1 MKMIGKEK
9 FDIKR
14 NKIKLIFLIC
24 LTIVITIVSLIT
36 AINLDTKYYLL
47 LATTLPL
54 IYLSVR
60 QYQRFNKAE
69 LIANLREKW
78 GLKDSRLRDFSELD
92 KHFKKTQAGERNK
105 YALDDRTWN
114 DLDMNSIFVQIDRT
128 MTIPG
133 ELTLY
138 SLLRQPL
145 LDVEELDE
153 RNRVIN
159 LFSQNQEIREKYQ
172 LALSKLGK
180 KEDVYDLDIL
190 WEDPPPMNNY
200 AFLYIILLILIPIF
214 ILLGVFN
221 YGFAWFGLGATLLCN
236 MFIHYRTKGKI
247 YEHLSSLRYLGKL
260 IRCAKKLTANKH
272 PVLDVYLKE
281 IENTLSKVSYISK
294 KTSSLGRGEDD
305 YISEYYNVLSLTEV
319 RAFYSVLSALNKYQK
334 ELGQLHTVIG
344 FTDAM
349 ISIASY
355 RAGLKSFI
363 EPQFINS
370 RPYLKIKD
378 LVHPLLKEP
387 VSNSLFVESENIL
400 ITGSN
405 MSGKTTFLKAIG
417 VNAVLAQ
424 TIYTSLAKEYQASF
438 FHVLT
443 LIGRM
448 DNVIEGKSYYL
459 DEINALLRIINALES
474 RIPCLCLLD
483 EIFRGTNSIERISS
497 SAEVLLYFA
506 RHNCLVFASTH
517 DLELTELVSNSYSNF
532 HFLEKITQEGI
543 SFNYKLMK
551 GPSTTRN
558 ATKLLR
564 HIGYPSE
571 IVDASELRVRK
582 AMKDN

>member
-1 MKMIGKEK
+1 MNL
-9 FDIKR
+9 KR

-24 LTIVITIVSLIT
+24 SAIFITFASLIA
-36 AINLDTKYYLL
+36 AINFSSKYYFL
-47 LATTLPL
+47 LAATLPL
-54 IYLSVR
+54 IYLSLR
-60 QYQRFNKAE
+60 QYQRFNKAK

-78 GLKDSRLRDFSELD
+78 GIEDSRLRNFSDLD
-92 KHFKKTQAGERNK
+92 KHFKKTQAGEINK
-105 YALDDRTWN
+105 YSLDDRTWN

-133 ELTLY
+133 EQTLY

-145 LDVEELDE
+145 LDGDELDK

-172 LALSKLGK
+172 IALSKLGK
-180 KEDVYDLDIL
+180 KEDVYDLSIL
-190 WEDPPPMNNY
+190 WEDPPPMNKY
-200 AFLYIILLILIPIF
+200 VFLYIILIILIPIF
-214 ILLGVFN
+214 VLLGVFN
-221 YGFAWFGLGATLLCN
+221 YGFAWFGLAGTLLCN

-247 YEHLSSLRYLGKL
+247 YEHLSSLHYLGKL
-260 IRCAKKLTANKH
+260 IRCAKNLTAIKH

-294 KTSSLGRGEDD
+294 KTSLFGREAD
-305 YISEYYNVLSLTEV
+305 YISEYFNILFLTEV
-319 RAFYSVLSALNKYQK
+319 RAFYSVLSALNKFQK
-334 ELGQLHTVIG
+334 ELGQLNTAIG
-344 FTDAM
+344 FKDAM
-349 ISIASY
+349 VSIASY
-355 RAGLKSFI
+355 RAGLKNYV

-370 RPYLKIKD
+370 RPHMKIND
-378 LVHPLLKEP
+378 FVHPLLKNP
-387 VSNSLFVESENIL
+387 VPYSILVESKGTL

-405 MSGKTTFLKAIG
+405 MSGKTTFLKALG

-424 TIYTSLAKEYQASF
+424 TIYTSLAKEYQGSF
-438 FHVLT
+438 FHVMT

-448 DNVIEGKSYYL
+448 DNIIEGKSYYL

-506 RHNCLVFASTH
+506 RRNCLIFASTH
-517 DLELTELVSNSYSNF
+517 DVELTDLVSNSYSNI
-532 HFLEKITQEGI
+532 HFLEKITLEGI
-543 SFNYKLMK
+543 SFDYKIEK

-558 ATKLLR
+558 AIKLLQ

-571 IVDASELRVRK
+571 IVDAAEQRVRK